1 MTRPPPT
8 SPLFPYT
15 PLSRPRLPG
24 ATGFDQQ
31 PPEAPPR
38 VCMMRIRLERPP
50 ISIARVLRG
59 ADFQLEPEV
68 EPLLG
73 VEIVLD
79 APGGGRLAARQRGR
93 ALGQTR
99 HVEVEH
105 QLPRIRIPGEGAVA
119 GYHAV
124 SLSRDAQLR
133 ERSSPRQLLQIGR
146 ASCRERV

>member
-1 MTRPPPT
+1 MTRAPPRST
-8 SPLFPYT
+8 LFPYT
-15 PLSRPRLPG
+15 TLFR
-24 ATGFDQQ
+24 
-31 PPEAPPR
+31 
-38 VCMMRIRLERPP
+38 
-50 ISIARVLRG
+50 SIARVLRG

-133 ERSSPRQLLQIGR
+133 ERSSPRQLRSEERRVGKD
-146 ASCRERV
+146 CRS